1 MNSSVIYL
9 ITTVLGPQ
17 NTRSA
22 KVWCMS
28 VNAPGKP
35 GIFIV
40 RDPIWIGIPN
50 ALSIKNQQ
58 REIFQPVFLKP
69 KKKKRK
75 KEKSFTLKKKCQMQK
90 VFQLFKAPS
99 AITLMSSCLVGSL
112 FLCWFSRVVPF
123 NT

>member
-1 MNSSVIYL
+1 M
-9 ITTVLGPQ
+9 P
-17 NTRSA
+17 
-22 KVWCMS
+22 

-58 REIFQPVFLKP
+58 RKIFQPVFLKP

-75 KEKSFTLKKKCQMQK
+75 KEKSFTLKKNVKCK
-90 VFQLFKAPS
+90 KCFN
-99 AITLMSSCLVGSL
+99 
-112 FLCWFSRVVPF
+112 FSRHQVQLH
-123 NT
+123 